1 MSMPRRIRRRSRRE
15 LLAGLLVLG
24 GLAAFVLLV
33 FVVVVVGG
41 GVLSGDTSSPHV
53 ALSVLATA
61 IVALAFDPVQTRL
74 EEVASRTVHGGQP
87 SPYDA
92 LRRFSGTVTGSY
104 PAEEL
109 PARMARVLAE
119 GTGAEWSQVWV
130 VVGDRP
136 RLAATWPPEATREA
150 TGPDQASAGRQ
161 RTDARDRRSLP
172 VRHRGELLGVLV
184 VQERDQVRLS
194 PVEER
199 LFDGLAAQAGPVL
212 RGARL
217 RAELGQ
223 RLEELSTRA
232 EELRGSRER
241 LVDVQDEQRRLLERD
256 IHDGAQQHLVALAV
270 NLRLAQTLAERAPDR
285 SVQILGDQRLA
296 TAEAIATLDRLARG
310 IYPPRLAEEGL
321 VAALGSAVGT
331 SLIPVEVTAS
341 DVGRYPADIEAAA
354 YFCTSEAVQNA
365 VKHSGASRIRVSVS
379 GADGTLRVLVEDD
392 GTGFDPATVPA
403 GAGCP
408 TCATGSR
415 ASTGRSPWARPRP
428 GVPGSRSGSP
438 PPPRPRPLRAGR
450 SDMRIRIAWAL
461 AVLTVVVALLDVVVT
476 AQYRALLSE
485 EAVAQHGFPFVT
497 GAVIGSAVLGAVII
511 SRADRH
517 PIGWLLVLVG
527 STGALSL
534 LAEAYSI
541 WVVSAAAPAGGASV
555 GWPAGSRA

>member
-1 MSMPRRIRRRSRRE
+1 MRVVPRRIRRRSRRE

-24 GLAAFVLLV
+24 GLAVFVLLV
-33 FVVVVVGG
+33 FVVVVLGG
-41 GVLSGDTSSPHV
+41 GALSGDTSSPHV

-61 IVALAFDPVQTRL
+61 MVALAFDPVQTRL
-74 EEVASRTVHGGQP
+74 EEVASRTVHGGKP

-130 VVGDRP
+130 VVGDRL

-150 TGPDQASAGRQ
+150 TGPDQEQADRGAPG
-161 RTDARDRRSLP
+161 RRSLP

-194 PVEER
+194 LVEER
-199 LFDGLAAQAGPVL
+199 LFEGLAAQAGPVL

-223 RLEELSTRA
+223 RLEELSARA

-270 NLRLAQTLAERAPDR
+270 NLRLAQTLAERTPDR
-285 SVQILGDQRLA
+285 AVQILSDQRLA
-296 TAEAIATLDRLARG
+296 TTEAIATLDRLARG

-321 VAALGSAVGT
+321 VAALRSAVAT
-331 SLIPVEVTAS
+331 SLIPVEVTTS
-341 DVGRYPADIEAAA
+341 DVDRYPADVEAAA

-379 GADGTLRVLVEDD
+379 GVDGTLRVLVEDN
-392 GTGFDPATVPA
+392 GTGFDAATVP
-403 GAGCP
+403 
-408 TCATGSR
+408 
-415 ASTGRSPWARPRP
+415 
-428 GVPGSRSGSP
+428 SGSG
-438 PPPRPRPLRAGR
+438 L
-450 SDMRIRIAWAL
+450 SNMRDRIESVDGTFTLGSSPSGGARVEVRLPAP
-461 AVLTVVVALLDVVVT
+461 VVA
-476 AQYRALLSE
+476 E
-485 EAVAQHGFPFVT
+485 P
-497 GAVIGSAVLGAVII
+497 
-511 SRADRH
+511 
-517 PIGWLLVLVG
+517 VG
-527 STGALSL
+527 RG
-534 LAEAYSI
+534 
-541 WVVSAAAPAGGASV
+541 V
-555 GWPAGSRA
+555 